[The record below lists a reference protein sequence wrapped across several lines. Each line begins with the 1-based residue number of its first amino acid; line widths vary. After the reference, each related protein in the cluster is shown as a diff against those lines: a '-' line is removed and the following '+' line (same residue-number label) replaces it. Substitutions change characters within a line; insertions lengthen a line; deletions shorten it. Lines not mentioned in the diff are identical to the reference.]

1 MRKLFLLVLVFLTA
15 CKPQVQVT
23 EEPEPAQKNMTR
35 SDIAGET
42 ANVIS
47 LLSNHE
53 TGDHPF
59 FQTWTEM
66 SPQGCSAIAR
76 HHDAE
81 HRTSEVDMLCEGHR
95 YQIHVEY
102 DEDLKITDMGYT
114 ESKAPPVLSESRE
127 YTEQLVLVGKDPALY
142 GILTIPADNDHAP
155 AAILIPDSFDSDV
168 NASGDDP
175 VFRQELAHLL
185 ASRGI
190 ASLRYEMRR
199 CEEEAVSLTDV
210 YWQDFASAVHM
221 LERYPVNAGSLI
233 YIGHGL
239 GGTIA
244 YASVYNHFEIT
255 GGIIMLDP
263 EYDNTLFLLPGID
276 VPSVSQK
283 LQEKDPPETI
293 DGIPTSLLREY
304 EQLNTYHYLNLV
316 KNRTL
321 VIAGRESEDFAS
333 WQKFFRNYSNVMTKF
348 YMGVDHQMR
357 RVNGELYPI
366 IVRDMVNWLYGTNI
380 NSVNYRG

>member
-1 MRKLFLLVLVFLTA
+1 MRKLILLVLIFLTG
-15 CKPQVQVT
+15 CKAEVQVT
-23 EEPEPAQKNMTR
+23 EEPVQKKLTR

-42 ANVIS
+42 GKVIS
-47 LLSNHE
+47 LLSNHKSGE
-53 TGDHPF
+53 HEF
-59 FQTWTEM
+59 FQTWAEM
-66 SPQGCSAIAR
+66 SPQGCSAIAQ

-81 HRTSEVDMLCEGHR
+81 NRTSEIDMVCEGHR
-95 YQIHVEY
+95 YFINVEY
-102 DEDLKITDMGYT
+102 DEDLKITDMEYT
-114 ESKAPPVLSESRE
+114 ERKAPPALSETQE
-127 YTEQLVLVGKDPALY
+127 YTEQLVFVGKDPGLY
-142 GILTIPADNDHAP
+142 GILTIPAEDDHAP
-155 AAILIPDSFDSDV
+155 VAILIPDGFESDV

-199 CEEEAVSLTDV
+199 CEEEAETMTEI

-255 GGIIMLDP
+255 GGIILLDP
-263 EYDNTLFLLPGID
+263 EYDNTLYLVPGID
-276 VPSVSQK
+276 VPSVSQI

-293 DGIPTSLLREY
+293 DGVSTALLREY

-321 VIAGRESEDFAS
+321 VIAGRDSEDFPS
-333 WQKFFRNYSNVMTKF
+333 WQKFFRKYTNVMTKS
-348 YMGVDHQMR
+348 YMGIDHQMR
-357 RVNGELYPI
+357 RINGELYPI